1 MKLRVYRGDWF
12 FNMGIVGFLNII
24 KKADKQ
30 AEIFIMEDYIEFDSL
45 FLENFHEY
53 YFNYFMDEYDV
64 SKRIKKNID
73 YSINFIKSKPDRI
86 KDGIKK
92 IKDSVKQQNDK
103 IKKFDEEKFN
113 LIKEKLDSMSKIK
126 SYDEFDSLEAL
137 VDETIDIFKIKS
149 INDRLTANLYKYVVQ
164 DNYFGQVSFFNV
176 AKAKLDLD
184 GLKQVM
190 FNDYLRQII
199 YFGELADLLEEND
212 YDKLKNYLN
221 DRLNSIAK
229 DINEKKVSK
238 SSINTIEKIMKE
250 INKNFIKK
258 NKSIEDIKDIK
269 EYMDSLE
276 VCEMCGLYKGILD
289 EYSESNFA
297 PLGVSTN
304 NARNM
309 FWNQAYVPSIC
320 DICKLILFCTPAGA
334 TYTRKNYLINEE
346 NEFYLFVNMDTSINE
361 LFERNNSL
369 KAQKSEYSDSKD
381 ENPFNQLIK
390 SIVEENTLKSEWQ
403 LRNIFFVEFKA
414 SIDSKKCK
422 INYFNI
428 PTYLAKFFTDKYANK
443 KIQSIYDYKLKSN
456 VLDLL
461 LKNRD
466 LKHLTNNILRNKV
479 KNDMESNNKSNIS
492 GIDCFRVVQLRALIN
507 SYKKG
512 VYKMDSKNLEKNDE
526 KLRIIYYLGCDIHD
540 YFVNKNSKNKIDGVS
555 YKLLNS
561 VKVGNKSDF
570 MDTIIRVFMSAEK
583 QIPAFILDIEI
594 EKDLDF
600 ESIGHAFISG
610 LISGKYEG
618 KDKLPNEKEEK

>member
-64 SKRIKKNID
+64 SKRIKKSID

-92 IKDSVKQQNDK
+92 IKDSVKPQNDK

-199 YFGELADLLEEND
+199 YFGELEDLLEEND

-238 SSINTIEKIMKE
+238 SSVNTIEKIMKE

-258 NKSIEDIKDIK
+258 NKSIEDIK

-309 FWNQAYVPSIC
+309 FWNQEYVSSIC
-320 DICKLILFCTPAGA
+320 DVCKLILFCTPAGA
-334 TYTRKNYLINEE
+334 TYTRKNYLTNEE

-369 KAQKSEYSDSKD
+369 KAQKSESSDSKD

-390 SIVEENTLKSEWQ
+390 SIVEENKLKSEWQ
-403 LRNIFFVEFKA
+403 LHNILFVEFKA

-428 PTYLAKFFTDKYANK
+428 PTYLAKFFVKENK

-456 VLDLL
+456 VLDLI
-461 LKNRD
+461 LKNKD
-466 LKHLTNNILRNKV
+466 LKHLINNTLRNIV
-479 KNDMESNNKSNIS
+479 KSNLESNNKSNIS
-492 GIDCFRVVQLRALIN
+492 GLSCFNVVQLRTILN
-507 SYKKG
+507 NYKRG
-512 VYKMDSKNLEKNDE
+512 VYKMDYK
-526 KLRIIYYLGCDIHD
+526 KLRKIYESGCEIHD
-540 YFVNKNSKNKIDGVS
+540 YYIDKNAKNKIEGIT
-555 YKLLNS
+555 YKILSLI
-561 VKVGNKSDF
+561 KVGNKNDF
-570 MDTIIRVFMSAEK
+570 MQTILRIFSPSEK
-583 QIPAFILDIEI
+583 NTTRRNFTDIC
-594 EKDLDF
+594 
-600 ESIGHAFISG
+600 
-610 LISGKYEG
+610 
-618 KDKLPNEKEEK
+618 

>member
-113 LIKEKLDSMSKIK
+113 MIKEKLDSMSKIK

-199 YFGELADLLEEND
+199 YFGELGDLLEEND

-258 NKSIEDIKDIK
+258 NKSIEDIKK
-269 EYMDSLE
+269 YMDSLE

-346 NEFYLFVNMDTSINE
+346 NEFYLFVNMDTCINE

-403 LRNIFFVEFKA
+403 LRNILFVEFKA

-428 PTYLAKFFTDKYANK
+428 PTYLAKFFVKENK

-456 VLDLL
+456 VLDLI
-461 LKNRD
+461 LKSKD
-466 LKHLTNNILRNKV
+466 LKHLINNTLRNIV
-479 KNDMESNNKSNIS
+479 KSNLESNNKSNIS
-492 GIDCFRVVQLRALIN
+492 GLSCFNVVQLRTILN
-507 SYKKG
+507 NYKRG
-512 VYKMDSKNLEKNDE
+512 VYKMDYK
-526 KLRIIYYLGCDIHD
+526 KLRKIYESGCEIHD
-540 YFVNKNSKNKIDGVS
+540 YYIDKNAKNKIEGIT
-555 YKLLNS
+555 YKILNLI
-561 VKVGNKSDF
+561 KVGNKNDF
-570 MDTIIRVFMSAEK
+570 MQTILRIFSPSEK
-583 QIPAFILDIEI
+583 TPPEEILQIFVE
-594 EKDLDF
+594 EDLDF
-600 ESIGHAFISG
+600 ESVGYAFVTG

>member
-113 LIKEKLDSMSKIK
+113 MIKEKLDSMSKIK
-126 SYDEFDSLEAL
+126 SYDEFDSLESL

-164 DNYFGQVSFFNV
+164 DNYFGQVSFLNV
-176 AKAKLDLD
+176 LKAKLDLD

-199 YFGELADLLEEND
+199 YFGELEDLLEEND

-258 NKSIEDIKDIK
+258 NKSIEDIKK
-269 EYMDSLE
+269 YMDSLE

-309 FWNQAYVPSIC
+309 FWNQEYVSSIC
-320 DICKLILFCTPAGA
+320 DVCKLILFCTPAGA

-346 NEFYLFVNMDTSINE
+346 NEFYLFVNMDTSING

-369 KAQKSEYSDSKD
+369 KAQKSESSDSKD

-403 LRNIFFVEFKA
+403 LRNILFVEFKA

-428 PTYLAKFFTDKYANK
+428 PTYLAKFFVKENK

-456 VLDLL
+456 VLDLI
-461 LKNRD
+461 LKSKD
-466 LKHLTNNILRNKV
+466 LKHLINNTLRNIV
-479 KNDMESNNKSNIS
+479 KSNLESNNKSNIS
-492 GIDCFRVVQLRALIN
+492 GLSCFNVVQLRTILN
-507 SYKKG
+507 NYKRG
-512 VYKMDSKNLEKNDE
+512 VYKMDYK
-526 KLRIIYYLGCDIHD
+526 KLRKIYESGCEIHD
-540 YFVNKNSKNKIDGVS
+540 YYIDKNAKNKIEGIT
-555 YKLLNS
+555 YKILNLI
-561 VKVGNKSDF
+561 KVGNKNDF
-570 MDTIIRVFMSAEK
+570 MQTILRIFSPSEK
-583 QIPAFILDIEI
+583 IPPEEILQIFVE
-594 EKDLDF
+594 EDLDF
-600 ESIGHAFISG
+600 ESVGYAFVTG

>member
-113 LIKEKLDSMSKIK
+113 MIKEKLDSMSKIK

-199 YFGELADLLEEND
+199 YFGELEDLLEEND

-258 NKSIEDIKDIK
+258 NKSIEDIK

-346 NEFYLFVNMDTSINE
+346 NEFYLFVNMDTCINE

-403 LRNIFFVEFKA
+403 LRNILFVEFKA

-428 PTYLAKFFTDKYANK
+428 PTYLAKFFVKENK

-456 VLDLL
+456 VLDLI
-461 LKNRD
+461 LKSKD
-466 LKHLTNNILRNKV
+466 LKHLINNTLRNIV
-479 KNDMESNNKSNIS
+479 KSNLESNNKSNIS
-492 GIDCFRVVQLRALIN
+492 GLSCFNVVQLRTILN
-507 SYKKG
+507 NYKRG
-512 VYKMDSKNLEKNDE
+512 VYKMDYK
-526 KLRIIYYLGCDIHD
+526 KLRKIYESGCEIHD
-540 YFVNKNSKNKIDGVS
+540 YYIDKNAKNKIEGIT
-555 YKLLNS
+555 YKILNLI
-561 VKVGNKSDF
+561 KVGNKNDF
-570 MDTIIRVFMSAEK
+570 MQTILRIFSPSEK
-583 QIPAFILDIEI
+583 TPPEEILQIFVE
-594 EKDLDF
+594 EDLDF
-600 ESIGHAFISG
+600 ESVGYAFVTG

>member
-199 YFGELADLLEEND
+199 YFGELEDLLEEND

-221 DRLNSIAK
+221 DRLDSIAK

-258 NKSIEDIKDIK
+258 NKSIEDIKK
-269 EYMDSLE
+269 YMDSLE

-309 FWNQAYVPSIC
+309 FWNQEYVSSIC
-320 DICKLILFCTPAGA
+320 DVCKLILFCTPAGA

-346 NEFYLFVNMDTSINE
+346 NEFYLFVNMDTSING

-403 LRNIFFVEFKA
+403 LRNILFVEFKA

-466 LKHLTNNILRNKV
+466 LKHLINNILRNKV

-540 YFVNKNSKNKIDGVS
+540 YFVNKNSKNKIGGVS

-583 QIPAFILDIEI
+583 QMPAFILDIEI

>member
-1 MKLRVYRGDWF
+1 
-12 FNMGIVGFLNII
+12 
-24 KKADKQ
+24 
-30 AEIFIMEDYIEFDSL
+30 
-45 FLENFHEY
+45 
-53 YFNYFMDEYDV
+53 
-64 SKRIKKNID
+64 
-73 YSINFIKSKPDRI
+73 
-86 KDGIKK
+86 
-92 IKDSVKQQNDK
+92 
-103 IKKFDEEKFN
+103 
-113 LIKEKLDSMSKIK
+113 
-126 SYDEFDSLEAL
+126 
-137 VDETIDIFKIKS
+137 IKS

-184 GLKQVM
+184 GLKQIM

-258 NKSIEDIKDIK
+258 NKSIEDIK

-403 LRNIFFVEFKA
+403 LRNILFVEFKA

>member
-24 KKADKQ
+24 KKSEKKS
-30 AEIFIMEDYIEFDSL
+30 EIFIMEDYIEFDSS
-45 FLENFHEY
+45 FLGNFHEY
-53 YFNYFMDEYDV
+53 YFDYFMDEYDV
-64 SKRIKKNID
+64 SKRIRKSVD
-73 YSINFIKSKPDRI
+73 YNINFIKSKPDKI

-92 IKDSVKQQNDK
+92 IKDNIKQQNDK
-103 IKKFDEEKFN
+103 VKKFDEDNSN
-113 LIKEKLDSMSKIK
+113 LIKEKLDIMSKIK
-126 SYDEFDSLEAL
+126 SYDEFDLLETL
-137 VDETIDIFKIKS
+137 IDEIIDIFKIKS

-199 YFGELADLLEEND
+199 YFGELEDLLEEND
-212 YDKLKNYLN
+212 CDKLKNYLN

-229 DINEKKVSK
+229 DISEKKVSK
-238 SSINTIEKIMKE
+238 SSVNTIEKIMKE

-258 NKSIEDIKDIK
+258 NKSIEDIKL
-269 EYMDSLE
+269 YMDGLE
-276 VCEMCGLYKGILD
+276 VCEMCGSYKGILD

-309 FWNQAYVPSIC
+309 FWNQEYTSSIC
-320 DICKLILFCTPAGA
+320 DVCKLILFCTPAGA
-334 TYTRKNYLINEE
+334 TYTRKNYLSNEE

-361 LFERNNSL
+361 LFERNNEL
-369 KAQKSEYSDSKD
+369 KLQKSELSDSKY
-381 ENPFNQLIK
+381 ENFFNKFIK
-390 SIVEENTLKSEWQ
+390 TIVEENKLKSEWQ
-403 LRNIFFVEFKA
+403 LANILFVEFKA

-428 PTYLAKFFTDKYANK
+428 PTYLAKIFTDEYANK

-456 VLDLL
+456 VLDLS

-466 LKHLTNNILRNKV
+466 LKHLTNNTLRNKV
-479 KNDMESNNKSNIS
+479 NNYMESNNKSNIL

-512 VYKMDSKNLEKNDE
+512 VYRMDSKNLEKNDE

-540 YFVNKNSKNKIDGVS
+540 HYVNKNSKNKIDGVS
-555 YKLLNS
+555 YKLLNL

-570 MDTIIRVFMSAEK
+570 MDTLIRIFMSAEK
-583 QIPAFILDIEI
+583 KLPAFFLDIEI

-618 KDKLPNEKEEK
+618 KDKLTNEEEEK

>member
-199 YFGELADLLEEND
+199 YFGELEDLLEEND
-212 YDKLKNYLN
+212 YDKFKNYLN

-258 NKSIEDIKDIK
+258 NKSIEDIKK
-269 EYMDSLE
+269 YMDSLE

-403 LRNIFFVEFKA
+403 LRNILFVEFKA

-428 PTYLAKFFTDKYANK
+428 PTYLAKFFVKENK

-456 VLDLL
+456 VLDLI
-461 LKNRD
+461 LKSKD
-466 LKHLTNNILRNKV
+466 LKHLINNTLRNIV
-479 KNDMESNNKSNIS
+479 KSNLESNNKSNIS
-492 GIDCFRVVQLRALIN
+492 GLSCFNVVQLRTILN
-507 SYKKG
+507 NYKRG
-512 VYKMDSKNLEKNDE
+512 VYKMDYK
-526 KLRIIYYLGCDIHD
+526 KLRKIYESGCEIHD
-540 YFVNKNSKNKIDGVS
+540 YYIDKNAKNKIEGIT
-555 YKLLNS
+555 YKILNLI
-561 VKVGNKSDF
+561 KVGNKNDF
-570 MDTIIRVFMSAEK
+570 MQTILRIFSPSEK
-583 QIPAFILDIEI
+583 TPPEEILQIFVE
-594 EKDLDF
+594 EDLDF
-600 ESIGHAFISG
+600 ESVGYAFVTG

>member
-24 KKADKQ
+24 KKAEKKS
-30 AEIFIMEDYIEFDSL
+30 EIFIMEDYIEFDSS

-53 YFNYFMDEYDV
+53 YFDYFMDEYDV
-64 SKRIKKNID
+64 SKRIRKSVD
-73 YSINFIKSKPDRI
+73 YNINFIKSKPDKI

-92 IKDSVKQQNDK
+92 IKDNIKQQNDK
-103 IKKFDEEKFN
+103 VKKFDEDNSN
-113 LIKEKLDSMSKIK
+113 LIKEKLDIMSKIK
-126 SYDEFDSLEAL
+126 SYDEFDLLETL
-137 VDETIDIFKIKS
+137 IDEIIDIFKIKS

-164 DNYFGQVSFFNV
+164 DNYFGQVSFLNV

-199 YFGELADLLEEND
+199 YLGELEDLLEEND
-212 YDKLKNYLN
+212 YDKLKIYLN
-221 DRLNSIAK
+221 DRLDSISK
-229 DINEKKVSK
+229 DVNEKKVSK

-250 INKNFIKK
+250 INNKFIKK
-258 NKSIEDIKDIK
+258 NKGIEDIRL
-269 EYMDSLE
+269 YMYSLE
-276 VCEMCGLYKGILD
+276 VCEMCGSYKGILD

-309 FWNQAYVPSIC
+309 FWNQEYTTSIC
-320 DICKLILFCTPAGA
+320 DVCKLILFCTPAGA
-334 TYTRKNYLINEE
+334 TYTRKNYLSNEE

-369 KAQKSEYSDSKD
+369 KVQKSESSDSKD

-390 SIVEENTLKSEWQ
+390 SIVEENKLKSEWQ
-403 LRNIFFVEFKA
+403 LHNILFVEFKA

-428 PTYLAKFFTDKYANK
+428 PTYLAKIFADENT
-443 KIQSIYDYKLKSN
+443 KIQNIYDYKLKSN

-461 LKNRD
+461 LKNKD
-466 LKHLTNNILRNKV
+466 LKHITNNTLRNKV
-479 KNDMESNNKSNIS
+479 KNGMESKNKSNIS
-492 GIDCFRVVQLRALIN
+492 GIDCFRIVQLRALIN

-512 VYKMDSKNLEKNDE
+512 VCKMDNKNLEENDK
-526 KLRIIYYLGCDIHD
+526 KLRVIYYLGCDVHD
-540 YFVNKNSKNKIDGVS
+540 HYVNENSKNKIDGVS

-561 VKVGNKSDF
+561 VKVGNKNDF
-570 MDTIIRVFMSAEK
+570 MDTVIRIFMSAKK
-583 QIPAFILDIEI
+583 QIPEFILDIEV

-610 LISGKYEG
+610 LVSGKYEG
-618 KDKLPNEKEEK
+618 KDKLLNEKEEK

>member
-184 GLKQVM
+184 GLKQIM

-258 NKSIEDIKDIK
+258 NKSIEDIK

-403 LRNIFFVEFKA
+403 LRNILFVEFKA

-561 VKVGNKSDF
+561 VKVENKSDF

>member
-12 FNMGIVGFLNII
+12 FNMGIVGFLNILDKSDI
-24 KKADKQ
+24 K
-30 AEIFIMEDYIEFDSL
+30 EEVFIMEDYIEFDSS

-64 SKRIKKNID
+64 SKRIRKSVD
-73 YSINFIKSKPDRI
+73 YSINFIKSKPDKI

-92 IKDSVKQQNDK
+92 IKDSIKQQNDK
-103 IKKFDEEKFN
+103 VKKFDEDNSKS
-113 LIKEKLDSMSKIK
+113 IKEKLEAMSKIK
-126 SYDEFDSLEAL
+126 SYDEFDLLETL
-137 VDETIDIFKIKS
+137 IDEIMDIFKMKS
-149 INDRLTANLYKYVVQ
+149 INDRLTANLYKYIVQ

-199 YFGELADLLEEND
+199 YFGELEDLLEEND

-221 DRLNSIAK
+221 DRLDSIAK
-229 DINEKKVSK
+229 DVSEKKVSK

-250 INKNFIKK
+250 INNKFIKK
-258 NKSIEDIKDIK
+258 NKSIEDIK

-276 VCEMCGLYKGILD
+276 VCEMCGSYKGILD

-309 FWNQAYVPSIC
+309 FWNQEYTSSIC

-334 TYTRKNYLINEE
+334 TYTRKNYLTNED
-346 NEFYLFVNMDTSINE
+346 NEFYLFVNMDTSINT
-361 LFERNNSL
+361 LFDRNNEL
-369 KAQKSEYSDSKD
+369 KLQKSESSGFKD

-390 SIVEENTLKSEWQ
+390 SIVEENKLKSEWQ
-403 LRNIFFVEFKA
+403 LSNILFVEFKA

-428 PTYLAKFFTDKYANK
+428 PTYLAKIFADENK
-443 KIQSIYDYKLKSN
+443 KIQNIYDYKFKSN

-461 LKNRD
+461 LKNKD
-466 LKHLTNNILRNKV
+466 LKHLTNNILRSKV
-479 KNDMESNNKSNIS
+479 KNDIGGNNKSNIS

-507 SYKKG
+507 RYKKG
-512 VYKMDSKNLEKNDE
+512 VYKMDSKKLEKNDE

-540 YFVNKNSKNKIDGVS
+540 YYVNKNSKNKIDGVS

-570 MDTIIRVFMSAEK
+570 MDTIIRIFMSAEK
-583 QIPAFILDIEI
+583 KLPAFFLDIEI

-618 KDKLPNEKEEK
+618 KDKLQNEKEEK

>member
-1 MKLRVYRGDWF
+1 
-12 FNMGIVGFLNII
+12 
-24 KKADKQ
+24 
-30 AEIFIMEDYIEFDSL
+30 
-45 FLENFHEY
+45 
-53 YFNYFMDEYDV
+53 
-64 SKRIKKNID
+64 
-73 YSINFIKSKPDRI
+73 KPDRI

-184 GLKQVM
+184 GLKQIM

-258 NKSIEDIKDIK
+258 NKSIEDIK

-403 LRNIFFVEFKA
+403 LRNILFVEFKA

>member
-137 VDETIDIFKIKS
+137 VDETIDVFKIKS

-199 YFGELADLLEEND
+199 YFGELEDLLEEND

-238 SSINTIEKIMKE
+238 SSVNTIEKIMKE

-258 NKSIEDIKDIK
+258 NKSIEDIK

-309 FWNQAYVPSIC
+309 FWNQEYVSSIC
-320 DICKLILFCTPAGA
+320 DVCKLILFCTPAGA

-369 KAQKSEYSDSKD
+369 KAQKSESSDSKD
-381 ENPFNQLIK
+381 ENPFNHLIK
-390 SIVEENTLKSEWQ
+390 SIVEENKLKSEWQ
-403 LRNIFFVEFKA
+403 LRNILFVEFKA

-428 PTYLAKFFTDKYANK
+428 PTYLAKIFVDENT
-443 KIQSIYDYKLKSN
+443 KIQNIYDYKFKSS

-466 LKHLTNNILRNKV
+466 LKHLINNTLRNKV

-512 VYKMDSKNLEKNDE
+512 AYKMDNKNLENNYK

-540 YFVNKNSKNKIDGVS
+540 YFVNKNSKNKIDGVI

-570 MDTIIRVFMSAEK
+570 MDTIIRIFMSAEK
-583 QIPAFILDIEI
+583 QIPDFVLDIEI

-618 KDKLPNEKEEK
+618 KDKLANEKEEK

>member
-1 MKLRVYRGDWF
+1 
-12 FNMGIVGFLNII
+12 
-24 KKADKQ
+24 
-30 AEIFIMEDYIEFDSL
+30 
-45 FLENFHEY
+45 
-53 YFNYFMDEYDV
+53 EYDV
-64 SKRIKKNID
+64 SKRIKKSID

-92 IKDSVKQQNDK
+92 IKDSVKPQNDK

-199 YFGELADLLEEND
+199 YFGELEDLLEEND

-238 SSINTIEKIMKE
+238 SSVNTIEKIMKE

-258 NKSIEDIKDIK
+258 NKSIEDIK

-309 FWNQAYVPSIC
+309 FWNQEYVSSIC
-320 DICKLILFCTPAGA
+320 DVCKLILFCTPAGA
-334 TYTRKNYLINEE
+334 TYTRKNYLTNEE

-369 KAQKSEYSDSKD
+369 KAQKSESSDSKD

-390 SIVEENTLKSEWQ
+390 SIVEENKLKSEWQ
-403 LRNIFFVEFKA
+403 LHNILFVEFKA

-428 PTYLAKFFTDKYANK
+428 PTYLAKFFVKENK

-456 VLDLL
+456 VLDLI
-461 LKNRD
+461 LKNKD
-466 LKHLTNNILRNKV
+466 LKHLINNTLRNIV
-479 KNDMESNNKSNIS
+479 KSNLESNNKSNIS
-492 GIDCFRVVQLRALIN
+492 GLSCFNVVQLRTILN
-507 SYKKG
+507 NYKRG
-512 VYKMDSKNLEKNDE
+512 VYKMDYK
-526 KLRIIYYLGCDIHD
+526 KLRKIYESGCEIHD
-540 YFVNKNSKNKIDGVS
+540 YYIDKNAKNKIEGIT
-555 YKLLNS
+555 YKILSLI
-561 VKVGNKSDF
+561 KVGNKNDF
-570 MDTIIRVFMSAEK
+570 MQTILRIFSPSEK
-583 QIPAFILDIEI
+583 TPPEEILQIFVE
-594 EKDLDF
+594 EDLDF
-600 ESIGHAFISG
+600 ESVGYAFVTG

>member
-12 FNMGIVGFLNII
+12 FNMGIVGFLNIT

-258 NKSIEDIKDIK
+258 NKSIEDIK

-403 LRNIFFVEFKA
+403 LRNILFVEFKA

>member
-24 KKADKQ
+24 KKADKK
-30 AEIFIMEDYIEFDSL
+30 AEIFIMEDYIEFDSS
-45 FLENFHEY
+45 FLENFHED

-64 SKRIKKNID
+64 SKRIRKSID
-73 YSINFIKSKPDRI
+73 YSINFIKSKPDKI

-92 IKDSVKQQNDK
+92 IKDSIKQQNDK
-103 IKKFDEEKFN
+103 VKKFDEEKFN
-113 LIKEKLDSMSKIK
+113 LIKEKLDSISKIK
-126 SYDEFDSLEAL
+126 SYDEFDILETL
-137 VDETIDIFKIKS
+137 IDEIIDIFKIKS

-190 FNDYLRQII
+190 FNNYLRQII
-199 YFGELADLLEEND
+199 YLGELEDLLEEND

-221 DRLNSIAK
+221 DRLNSMAK
-229 DINEKKVSK
+229 DVSEKKVSK

-258 NKSIEDIKDIK
+258 NKSIKDIK

-276 VCEMCGLYKGILD
+276 VCEMCGSYKGILD

-309 FWNQAYVPSIC
+309 FWNQEYTSSIC

-334 TYTRKNYLINEE
+334 TYTRKNYLTNEE

-361 LFERNNSL
+361 LFERNNEL
-369 KAQKSEYSDSKD
+369 KLQKSESSSSQ
-381 ENPFNQLIK
+381 EETPFNKLIK
-390 SIVEENTLKSEWQ
+390 SIVEENRLKSEWQ
-403 LRNIFFVEFKA
+403 LRNIIFVEFKA

-428 PTYLAKFFTDKYANK
+428 PTYLAKIFTNKDVNK

-466 LKHLTNNILRNKV
+466 LKHLINNTLRNKV
-479 KNDMESNNKSNIS
+479 KNDMEGRNKSNIS
-492 GIDCFRVVQLRALIN
+492 GTDCFRLVQLRLIVN
-507 SYKKG
+507 NYKRG
-512 VYKMDSKNLEKNDE
+512 VYKMDYK
-526 KLRIIYYLGCDIHD
+526 KLRKVYESGCEIHD
-540 YFVNKNSKNKIDGVS
+540 YYVNKNAKNKIEGIT
-555 YKLLNS
+555 YKLLNLI
-561 VKVGNKSDF
+561 KVGNKNDF
-570 MDTIIRVFMSAEK
+570 FQTILRIFSPSEK
-583 QIPAFILDIEI
+583 TPPEEFLQMLSE
-594 EKDLDF
+594 EELDF
-600 ESIGHAFISG
+600 EAIGYAFTMG
-610 LISGKYEG
+610 LMSEKCER
-618 KDKLPNEKEEK
+618 KNRQVDNKEEK

>member
-1 MKLRVYRGDWF
+1 MKLRVYRGDCF

-184 GLKQVM
+184 GLKQIM

-258 NKSIEDIKDIK
+258 NKSIEDIK

-403 LRNIFFVEFKA
+403 LRNILFVEFKA

>member
-184 GLKQVM
+184 GLKQIM

-258 NKSIEDIKDIK
+258 NKSIEDIK

-309 FWNQAYVPSIC
+309 FLNQAYVPSIC

-403 LRNIFFVEFKA
+403 LRNILFVEFKA

>member
-126 SYDEFDSLEAL
+126 SYDEFDSLESL
-137 VDETIDIFKIKS
+137 VDETID
-149 INDRLTANLYKYVVQ
+149 TANLYKYVVQ

-199 YFGELADLLEEND
+199 YFGELEDLLEEND

-258 NKSIEDIKDIK
+258 NKSIEDIK
-269 EYMDSLE
+269 ECMDSLE

-309 FWNQAYVPSIC
+309 FWNQEYVSSIC
-320 DICKLILFCTPAGA
+320 DVCKLILFCTPAGA
-334 TYTRKNYLINEE
+334 
-346 NEFYLFVNMDTSINE
+346 TSINE

-369 KAQKSEYSDSKD
+369 KVQKSESSDSKD

-403 LRNIFFVEFKA
+403 LRNILFVEFKA

-428 PTYLAKFFTDKYANK
+428 PTYLAKFFVKENK

-456 VLDLL
+456 VLDLI
-461 LKNRD
+461 LKSKD
-466 LKHLTNNILRNKV
+466 LKHLINNTLRNIV
-479 KNDMESNNKSNIS
+479 KSNLESNNKSNIS
-492 GIDCFRVVQLRALIN
+492 GLSCFNVVQLRTILN
-507 SYKKG
+507 NYKRG
-512 VYKMDSKNLEKNDE
+512 VYKMDYK
-526 KLRIIYYLGCDIHD
+526 KLRKIYESGCEIHD
-540 YFVNKNSKNKIDGVS
+540 YYIDKNAKNKIEGIT
-555 YKLLNS
+555 YKILNLI
-561 VKVGNKSDF
+561 KVGNKNDF
-570 MDTIIRVFMSAEK
+570 MQTILRIFSPSEK
-583 QIPAFILDIEI
+583 IPPEEILQIFVE
-594 EKDLDF
+594 EDLDF
-600 ESIGHAFISG
+600 ESVGYAFVTG

>member
-199 YFGELADLLEEND
+199 YFGELEDLLEEND

-258 NKSIEDIKDIK
+258 NKSIEDIKK
-269 EYMDSLE
+269 YMDSLE

-309 FWNQAYVPSIC
+309 FWNQEYVSSIC
-320 DICKLILFCTPAGA
+320 DVCKLILFCTPAGA

-369 KAQKSEYSDSKD
+369 KAQKSESSDSKD

-403 LRNIFFVEFKA
+403 LRNILFVEFKA

-492 GIDCFRVVQLRALIN
+492 GIDCFRVVQLRVLIN

-526 KLRIIYYLGCDIHD
+526 KLKIIYYLGCDIHD

>member
-199 YFGELADLLEEND
+199 YFGELEDLLEEND

-229 DINEKKVSK
+229 DIKEKKVSK

-258 NKSIEDIKDIK
+258 NKSIEDIKK
-269 EYMDSLE
+269 YMDSLE

-346 NEFYLFVNMDTSINE
+346 NEFYLFVNMDTCINE

-369 KAQKSEYSDSKD
+369 KAQKSEYSDSKE

-403 LRNIFFVEFKA
+403 LRNILFVEFKA

-466 LKHLTNNILRNKV
+466 LKHLINNILRNKV

-540 YFVNKNSKNKIDGVS
+540 YFVNKNSKNKIGGVS

-583 QIPAFILDIEI
+583 QMPAFILDIEI

>member
-53 YFNYFMDEYDV
+53 YFNYFMDEYDI

-258 NKSIEDIKDIK
+258 NKSIEDIK

-403 LRNIFFVEFKA
+403 LRNILFVEFKA

-512 VYKMDSKNLEKNDE
+512 VYKMDSKNLDKNDE

>member
-1 MKLRVYRGDWF
+1 MYQKEL
-12 FNMGIVGFLNII
+12 
-24 KKADKQ
+24 
-30 AEIFIMEDYIEFDSL
+30 
-45 FLENFHEY
+45 
-53 YFNYFMDEYDV
+53 
-64 SKRIKKNID
+64 KKNID

-199 YFGELADLLEEND
+199 YFGELEDLLEEND

-258 NKSIEDIKDIK
+258 NKSIEDIK

-309 FWNQAYVPSIC
+309 FWNQEYVSSIC
-320 DICKLILFCTPAGA
+320 DVCKLILFCTPAGA
-334 TYTRKNYLINEE
+334 TYTRKNYLTNEE

-369 KAQKSEYSDSKD
+369 KAQKSESSDSKD
-381 ENPFNQLIK
+381 ENPFNHLIK
-390 SIVEENTLKSEWQ
+390 SIVEENKLKSEWQ
-403 LRNIFFVEFKA
+403 LRNILFVEFKA

-428 PTYLAKFFTDKYANK
+428 PTYLAKIFTDKYANK

-466 LKHLTNNILRNKV
+466 LKHLTNNTLRNKV

-526 KLRIIYYLGCDIHD
+526 KLRMIYYLGCDIHD

>member
-199 YFGELADLLEEND
+199 YFGELEDLLEEND

-258 NKSIEDIKDIK
+258 NKSIEDIKK
-269 EYMDSLE
+269 YMDSLE

-309 FWNQAYVPSIC
+309 FWNQEYVSSIC
-320 DICKLILFCTPAGA
+320 DVCKLILFCTPAGA

-346 NEFYLFVNMDTSINE
+346 NEFYLFVNMDTCINE

-369 KAQKSEYSDSKD
+369 KAQKSEYSDSKE

-403 LRNIFFVEFKA
+403 LRNILFVEFKA

-466 LKHLTNNILRNKV
+466 LKHLINNILRNKV

-540 YFVNKNSKNKIDGVS
+540 YFVNKNSKNKIGGVS

-583 QIPAFILDIEI
+583 QMPAFILDIEI

>member
-1 MKLRVYRGDWF
+1 
-12 FNMGIVGFLNII
+12 
-24 KKADKQ
+24 
-30 AEIFIMEDYIEFDSL
+30 
-45 FLENFHEY
+45 
-53 YFNYFMDEYDV
+53 
-64 SKRIKKNID
+64 
-73 YSINFIKSKPDRI
+73 I

-199 YFGELADLLEEND
+199 YFGELEDLLEEND

-221 DRLNSIAK
+221 DRLNSIDK

-258 NKSIEDIKDIK
+258 NKSIEDIK

-346 NEFYLFVNMDTSINE
+346 NEFYLFVNMDTCINE

-369 KAQKSEYSDSKD
+369 KVQKSESSDSKD

-403 LRNIFFVEFKA
+403 LRNILFVEFKA

-466 LKHLTNNILRNKV
+466 LKHITNNILRNKV

-492 GIDCFRVVQLRALIN
+492 GIDCFRVVQLRVLIN

-526 KLRIIYYLGCDIHD
+526 KLKIIYYLGCDIHD

>member
-199 YFGELADLLEEND
+199 YFGELEDLLEEND

-258 NKSIEDIKDIK
+258 NKSIEDIKK
-269 EYMDSLE
+269 YMDSLE

-346 NEFYLFVNMDTSINE
+346 NEFYLFVNMDTCINE

-403 LRNIFFVEFKA
+403 LRNILFVEFKA

-466 LKHLTNNILRNKV
+466 LKHLINNILRNKV

>member
-199 YFGELADLLEEND
+199 YFGELEDLLEEND

-258 NKSIEDIKDIK
+258 NKSIEDIK

-309 FWNQAYVPSIC
+309 FWNQEYVSSIC
-320 DICKLILFCTPAGA
+320 DVCKLILFCTPAGA

-403 LRNIFFVEFKA
+403 LRNILFVEFKA

-466 LKHLTNNILRNKV
+466 LKHLINNILRNKV

-540 YFVNKNSKNKIDGVS
+540 YFVNKNSKNKIGGVS

-583 QIPAFILDIEI
+583 QMPAFILDIEI

>member
-113 LIKEKLDSMSKIK
+113 MIKEKLDSMSKIK

-199 YFGELADLLEEND
+199 YFGELEDLLEEND

-258 NKSIEDIKDIK
+258 NKSIEDIKK
-269 EYMDSLE
+269 YMDSLE

-346 NEFYLFVNMDTSINE
+346 NEFYLFVNMDTCINE

-403 LRNIFFVEFKA
+403 LRNILFVEFKA

-428 PTYLAKFFTDKYANK
+428 PTYLAKFFVKENK

-456 VLDLL
+456 VLDLI
-461 LKNRD
+461 LKSKD
-466 LKHLTNNILRNKV
+466 LKHLINNTLRNIV
-479 KNDMESNNKSNIS
+479 KSNLESNNKSNIS
-492 GIDCFRVVQLRALIN
+492 GLSCFNVVQLRTILN
-507 SYKKG
+507 NYKRG
-512 VYKMDSKNLEKNDE
+512 VYKMDYK
-526 KLRIIYYLGCDIHD
+526 KLRKIYESGCEIHD
-540 YFVNKNSKNKIDGVS
+540 YYIDKNAKNKI
-555 YKLLNS
+555 
-561 VKVGNKSDF
+561 
-570 MDTIIRVFMSAEK
+570 
-583 QIPAFILDIEI
+583 
-594 EKDLDF
+594 
-600 ESIGHAFISG
+600 
-610 LISGKYEG
+610 EG
-618 KDKLPNEKEEK
+618 ITY

>member
-24 KKADKQ
+24 KKSNKQ
-30 AEIFIMEDYIEFDSL
+30 AEIFIMEDYIEFDSS

-64 SKRIKKNID
+64 SKRIKKSID
-73 YSINFIKSKPDRI
+73 YSINFIKSKPDKV

-92 IKDSVKQQNDK
+92 IKDTVKQQNDK
-103 IKKFDEEKFN
+103 VKKFDEEKFN
-113 LIKEKLDSMSKIK
+113 LIKEKLDSISKIK
-126 SYDEFDSLEAL
+126 SYDEFDSLEIL

-199 YFGELADLLEEND
+199 YFGELEDLLEEND

-229 DINEKKVSK
+229 DISEKKVSK
-238 SSINTIEKIMKE
+238 SSVNTIEKIMKE

-258 NKSIEDIKDIK
+258 NKSIENIK

-276 VCEMCGLYKGILD
+276 ICEMCGLYKGILD

-309 FWNQAYVPSIC
+309 FWKQEYVSSIC
-320 DICKLILFCTPAGA
+320 DVCKLILFCTPAGA
-334 TYTRKNYLINEE
+334 TYTRKDYLTNEE

-361 LFERNNSL
+361 LFDRNNSL
-369 KAQKSEYSDSKD
+369 KAQKSESSNSKD

-390 SIVEENTLKSEWQ
+390 SIVEENKLKSEWQ
-403 LRNIFFVEFKA
+403 LRNILFVEFKA

-428 PTYLAKFFTDKYANK
+428 PTYLAKFFVKENK

-456 VLDLL
+456 VLDLI
-461 LKNRD
+461 LKSKD
-466 LKHLTNNILRNKV
+466 LKHLINNTLRNIV
-479 KNDMESNNKSNIS
+479 KSNLESNNKSNIS
-492 GIDCFRVVQLRALIN
+492 GLSCFNVVQLRTILN
-507 SYKKG
+507 NYKRG
-512 VYKMDSKNLEKNDE
+512 VYKMDYK
-526 KLRIIYYLGCDIHD
+526 KLRKIYESGCEIHD
-540 YFVNKNSKNKIDGVS
+540 YYIDKNAKNKIEGIT
-555 YKLLNS
+555 YKILNLI
-561 VKVGNKSDF
+561 KVGNKNDF
-570 MDTIIRVFMSAEK
+570 MQTILRIFSPSEK
-583 QIPAFILDIEI
+583 NTTRRNFTDIC
-594 EKDLDF
+594 
-600 ESIGHAFISG
+600 
-610 LISGKYEG
+610 
-618 KDKLPNEKEEK
+618 

>member
-199 YFGELADLLEEND
+199 YFGELEDLLEEND

-221 DRLNSIAK
+221 DRLNSIDK

-258 NKSIEDIKDIK
+258 NKSIEDIK

-346 NEFYLFVNMDTSINE
+346 NEFYLFVNMDTCINE

-369 KAQKSEYSDSKD
+369 KVQKSESSDSKD

-403 LRNIFFVEFKA
+403 LRNILFVEFKA

-466 LKHLTNNILRNKV
+466 LKHITNNILRNKV

-492 GIDCFRVVQLRALIN
+492 GIDCFRVVQLRVLIN

-526 KLRIIYYLGCDIHD
+526 KLKIIYYLGCDIHD
-540 YFVNKNSKNKIDGVS
+540 YFVNKNSKNRWS
-555 YKLLNS
+555 KL
-561 VKVGNKSDF
+561 
-570 MDTIIRVFMSAEK
+570 
-583 QIPAFILDIEI
+583 
-594 EKDLDF
+594 
-600 ESIGHAFISG
+600 
-610 LISGKYEG
+610 
-618 KDKLPNEKEEK
+618 

>member
-24 KKADKQ
+24 KKAEKKS
-30 AEIFIMEDYIEFDSL
+30 EIFIMEDYIEFDSS

-64 SKRIKKNID
+64 SKRIRKSVD
-73 YSINFIKSKPDRI
+73 YNINFIKSKPDKI

-92 IKDSVKQQNDK
+92 IKDNIKQQNDK
-103 IKKFDEEKFN
+103 VKKFDEDNSN
-113 LIKEKLDSMSKIK
+113 LIKEKLDIMSKIK
-126 SYDEFDSLEAL
+126 SYDEFDLLETL
-137 VDETIDIFKIKS
+137 IDEIIDIFKIKS

-199 YFGELADLLEEND
+199 YLGELEDLLEEND
-212 YDKLKNYLN
+212 YDKLKIYLN
-221 DRLNSIAK
+221 DRLDSISK
-229 DINEKKVSK
+229 DVNEKKVSK

-250 INKNFIKK
+250 INNKFIKK
-258 NKSIEDIKDIK
+258 NKSIEDIRL
-269 EYMDSLE
+269 YMDSLE
-276 VCEMCGLYKGILD
+276 VCEMCGSYKGILD

-309 FWNQAYVPSIC
+309 FWNQEYTTSIC
-320 DICKLILFCTPAGA
+320 DVCKLILFCTPAGA
-334 TYTRKNYLINEE
+334 TYTRKNYLSNEE

-361 LFERNNSL
+361 LFERNNNL
-369 KAQKSEYSDSKD
+369 KVQKSESSDSKD
-381 ENPFNQLIK
+381 ENPFNKLIK
-390 SIVEENTLKSEWQ
+390 SIVEENKLKSEWQ
-403 LRNIFFVEFKA
+403 LHNILFVEFKA
-414 SIDSKKCK
+414 SIDSKKCN

-428 PTYLAKFFTDKYANK
+428 PTYLAKIFAYENT
-443 KIQSIYDYKLKSN
+443 KIQNIYDYKLKSN

-461 LKNRD
+461 LRNRD
-466 LKHLTNNILRNKV
+466 LKHLTNNTLRNKV
-479 KNDMESNNKSNIS
+479 KNGMESKNKSNIS
-492 GIDCFRVVQLRALIN
+492 GIDCFRIVQLRALIN

-512 VYKMDSKNLEKNDE
+512 VCKMNSKNLEENDK
-526 KLRIIYYLGCDIHD
+526 KLRVIYYLGCDVHD
-540 YFVNKNSKNKIDGVS
+540 HYVNENSKNKIDGVS

-561 VKVGNKSDF
+561 VKVGNKNDF
-570 MDTIIRVFMSAEK
+570 MDTVIRIFMSAKK
-583 QIPAFILDIEI
+583 QIPEFILDIEV

-610 LISGKYEG
+610 LVSGKYEG
-618 KDKLPNEKEEK
+618 KGKLPNEKEEK

>member
-199 YFGELADLLEEND
+199 YFGELEDLLEEND

-258 NKSIEDIKDIK
+258 NKSIEDIK

-276 VCEMCGLYKGILD
+276 ACEMCGLYKGILE

-369 KAQKSEYSDSKD
+369 KAQKSESSDSKD

-403 LRNIFFVEFKA
+403 LRNILFVEFKA
-414 SIDSKKCK
+414 NIDSKKCK

-428 PTYLAKFFTDKYANK
+428 PTYLAKFFVKENK

-456 VLDLL
+456 VLDLI
-461 LKNRD
+461 LKSKD
-466 LKHLTNNILRNKV
+466 LKHLINNTLRNIV
-479 KNDMESNNKSNIS
+479 KSNLESNNKSNIS
-492 GIDCFRVVQLRALIN
+492 GLSCFNVVQLRTILN
-507 SYKKG
+507 NYKRG
-512 VYKMDSKNLEKNDE
+512 VYKMDYK
-526 KLRIIYYLGCDIHD
+526 KLRKIYESGCEIHD
-540 YFVNKNSKNKIDGVS
+540 YYIDKNAKNKIEGIT
-555 YKLLNS
+555 YKILNLI
-561 VKVGNKSDF
+561 KVGNKNDF
-570 MDTIIRVFMSAEK
+570 MQTILRIFSPSEK
-583 QIPAFILDIEI
+583 IPPEEILQIFVE
-594 EKDLDF
+594 EDLDF
-600 ESIGHAFISG
+600 ESVGYAFVTG

>member
-126 SYDEFDSLEAL
+126 SYDEFDSLESL

-199 YFGELADLLEEND
+199 YFGELEDLLEEND

-258 NKSIEDIKDIK
+258 NKSIEDIK

-309 FWNQAYVPSIC
+309 FWNQEYVSSIC
-320 DICKLILFCTPAGA
+320 DVCKLILFCTPAGA

-369 KAQKSEYSDSKD
+369 KAQKSEASDSKD

-403 LRNIFFVEFKA
+403 LRNILFVEFKA

-492 GIDCFRVVQLRALIN
+492 GIDCFRVVQLRVLIN

-526 KLRIIYYLGCDIHD
+526 KLKIIYYLGCDIHD

>member
-199 YFGELADLLEEND
+199 YFGELEDLLEEND

-258 NKSIEDIKDIK
+258 NKSIEDIKK
-269 EYMDSLE
+269 YMDSLE

-346 NEFYLFVNMDTSINE
+346 NEFYLFVNMDTCINE

-369 KAQKSEYSDSKD
+369 KAQKSEYSDSKE

-403 LRNIFFVEFKA
+403 LRNILFVEFKA

-466 LKHLTNNILRNKV
+466 LKHLINNILRNKV

-540 YFVNKNSKNKIDGVS
+540 YFVNKNSKNKIGGVS

-583 QIPAFILDIEI
+583 QMPAFILDIEI

>member
-1 MKLRVYRGDWF
+1 
-12 FNMGIVGFLNII
+12 MGIVGFLNII

-126 SYDEFDSLEAL
+126 SYDEFDSLESL

-199 YFGELADLLEEND
+199 YFGELEDLLEEND

-258 NKSIEDIKDIK
+258 NKSIEDIK

-309 FWNQAYVPSIC
+309 FWNQEYVSSIC
-320 DICKLILFCTPAGA
+320 DVCKLILFCTPAGA

-369 KAQKSEYSDSKD
+369 KAQKSESSDSKD

-403 LRNIFFVEFKA
+403 LRNILFVEFKA

-492 GIDCFRVVQLRALIN
+492 GIDCFRVVQLRVLIN

-526 KLRIIYYLGCDIHD
+526 KLKIIYYLGCDIHD

>member
-199 YFGELADLLEEND
+199 YFGELEDLLEEND

-258 NKSIEDIKDIK
+258 NKSIEDIKK
-269 EYMDSLE
+269 YMDSLE

-346 NEFYLFVNMDTSINE
+346 NEFYLFVNMDTCINE

-369 KAQKSEYSDSKD
+369 KAQKSEYSDSKE

-403 LRNIFFVEFKA
+403 LRNILFVEFKA

-466 LKHLTNNILRNKV
+466 LKHLINNILRNKV

-540 YFVNKNSKNKIDGVS
+540 YFVNKNSKNKIGGVS
-555 YKLLNS
+555 YKL
-561 VKVGNKSDF
+561 
-570 MDTIIRVFMSAEK
+570 
-583 QIPAFILDIEI
+583 
-594 EKDLDF
+594 
-600 ESIGHAFISG
+600 
-610 LISGKYEG
+610 
-618 KDKLPNEKEEK
+618 

>member
-64 SKRIKKNID
+64 SKRIKKSID

-92 IKDSVKQQNDK
+92 IKDSVKPQNDK

-199 YFGELADLLEEND
+199 YFGELEDLLEEND

-238 SSINTIEKIMKE
+238 SSVNTIERIMKE

-258 NKSIEDIKDIK
+258 NKSIEDIK

-309 FWNQAYVPSIC
+309 FWNQEYVSSIC
-320 DICKLILFCTPAGA
+320 DVCKLILFCTPAGA
-334 TYTRKNYLINEE
+334 TYTRKNYLTNEE

-369 KAQKSEYSDSKD
+369 KAQKSESSDSKD

-390 SIVEENTLKSEWQ
+390 SIVEENKLKSEWQ
-403 LRNIFFVEFKA
+403 LRNILFVEFKA

-428 PTYLAKFFTDKYANK
+428 PTYLAKIFTDKYANK

-466 LKHLTNNILRNKV
+466 LKHLTNNTLRSKV

-618 KDKLPNEKEEK
+618 KDKLSNEKEEK

>member
-199 YFGELADLLEEND
+199 YFGELEDLLEEND

-258 NKSIEDIKDIK
+258 NKSIEDIKK
-269 EYMDSLE
+269 YMDSLE

-346 NEFYLFVNMDTSINE
+346 NEFYLFVNMDTCINE

-390 SIVEENTLKSEWQ
+390 SIVEENTLKSEWK
-403 LRNIFFVEFKA
+403 LRNILFVEFKA

-428 PTYLAKFFTDKYANK
+428 PTYLAKFFVKENK

-456 VLDLL
+456 VLDLI
-461 LKNRD
+461 LKSKD
-466 LKHLTNNILRNKV
+466 LKHLINNTLRNIV
-479 KNDMESNNKSNIS
+479 KSNLESNNKSNIS
-492 GIDCFRVVQLRALIN
+492 GLSCFNVVQLRTILN
-507 SYKKG
+507 NYKRG
-512 VYKMDSKNLEKNDE
+512 VYKMDYK
-526 KLRIIYYLGCDIHD
+526 KLRKIYESGCEIHD
-540 YFVNKNSKNKIDGVS
+540 YYIDKNAKNKIEGIT
-555 YKLLNS
+555 YKILNLI
-561 VKVGNKSDF
+561 KVGNKNDF
-570 MDTIIRVFMSAEK
+570 MQTILRIFSPSEK
-583 QIPAFILDIEI
+583 TPPEEILQIFVE
-594 EKDLDF
+594 EDLDF
-600 ESIGHAFISG
+600 ESVGYAFVTG

>member
-199 YFGELADLLEEND
+199 YFGELEDLLEEND

-258 NKSIEDIKDIK
+258 NKSIEDIKK
-269 EYMDSLE
+269 YMDSLE

-309 FWNQAYVPSIC
+309 FWNQEYVSSIC
-320 DICKLILFCTPAGA
+320 DVCKLILFCTPAGA

-346 NEFYLFVNMDTSINE
+346 NEFYLFVNMDTSING

-369 KAQKSEYSDSKD
+369 KAQKSESSDSKD

-403 LRNIFFVEFKA
+403 LRNILFVEFKA

-428 PTYLAKFFTDKYANK
+428 PTYLAKFFVKENK

-456 VLDLL
+456 VLDLM
-461 LKNRD
+461 LKNKD
-466 LKHLTNNILRNKV
+466 LKHVINNTLRNIV
-479 KNDMESNNKSNIS
+479 KSNLESNNKSNIS
-492 GIDCFRVVQLRALIN
+492 GLSCFNVVQLRTILN
-507 SYKKG
+507 NYKRG
-512 VYKMDSKNLEKNDE
+512 VYKMDYK
-526 KLRIIYYLGCDIHD
+526 KLRKIYESGCEIHD
-540 YFVNKNSKNKIDGVS
+540 YYIDKNAKNKIEGIT
-555 YKLLNS
+555 YKILNLI
-561 VKVGNKSDF
+561 KVGNKNDF
-570 MDTIIRVFMSAEK
+570 MQTILRIFSPSEK
-583 QIPAFILDIEI
+583 IPPEEILQIFVE
-594 EKDLDF
+594 EDLDF
-600 ESIGHAFISG
+600 ESVGYAFVTG

>member
-199 YFGELADLLEEND
+199 YFGELEDLLEEND

-258 NKSIEDIKDIK
+258 NKSIEDIK

-309 FWNQAYVPSIC
+309 FWNQEYVSSIC
-320 DICKLILFCTPAGA
+320 DVCKLILFCTPAGA
-334 TYTRKNYLINEE
+334 TYTRKNYLTNEE

-369 KAQKSEYSDSKD
+369 KAQKSESSDSKD
-381 ENPFNQLIK
+381 ENPFNHLIK
-390 SIVEENTLKSEWQ
+390 SIVEENKLKSEWQ
-403 LRNIFFVEFKA
+403 LRNILFVEFKA

-428 PTYLAKFFTDKYANK
+428 PTYLAKIFTDKYANK

-466 LKHLTNNILRNKV
+466 LKHLTNNTLRNKV

-526 KLRIIYYLGCDIHD
+526 KLRMIYYLGCDIHD